1 MKCIV
6 LKLGLLL
13 DHHVG
18 PRTGYVTLI
27 CETVMTIP
35 SQQLPKFLSLRY
47 YQKLADHC
55 SEAVFI
61 DMLRFPY
68 ALCIV

>member
-13 DHHVG
+13 DHHVC
-18 PRTGYVTLI
+18 PRPPYVILN

-47 YQKLADHC
+47 CQKLDDHC
-55 SEAVFI
+55 SEAVCI